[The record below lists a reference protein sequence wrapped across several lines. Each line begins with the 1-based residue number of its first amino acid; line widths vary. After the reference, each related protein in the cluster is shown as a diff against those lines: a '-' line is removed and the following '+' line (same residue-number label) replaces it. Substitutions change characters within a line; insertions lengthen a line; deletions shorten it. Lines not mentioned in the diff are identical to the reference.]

1 MTSSVLATV
10 FSAPFEIYPAKRF
23 PGMSRSTPLSK
34 RLFDQGVRI
43 PLRKET
49 RVGRTKQLVETESEI
64 KDGMD
69 DEE

>member
-34 RLFDQGVRI
+34 KLFEQGVRI

-49 RVGRTKQLVETESEI
+49 RVGRKQLVETEIEI
-64 KDGMD
+64 RDDMD